1 MGLVNAVHEEAEF
14 EDGVDTLA
22 AELAAKPPLAVAAIL
37 CVLNRSQ
44 DLPLSDALDFEL
56 KAFSLLAGSRD
67 NIEGVMALF
76 EKRTPIFTGE

>member
-37 CVLNRSQ
+37 RVLNRS
-44 DLPLSDALDFEL
+44 
-56 KAFSLLAGSRD
+56 
-67 NIEGVMALF
+67 
-76 EKRTPIFTGE
+76 